1 MSQELEPGT
10 LNVAHLEPA
19 EVLRRL
25 YNASYPRGLGRLH
38 FTTDDMTL
46 DQAKALIEERETYVA
61 KLALEEPERRS
72 TLFRNA
78 LYFDY
83 LHGRVI
89 KAYISDRQLD
99 VALYDRDNGQ
109 GAAARA
115 LGIEAGR

>member
-38 FTTDDMTL
+38 FTPDDMTL

-61 KLALEEPERRS
+61 KLAPEPERRAK
-72 TLFRNA
+72 LLRNA

-83 LHGRVI
+83 LKGRVI

-115 LGIEAGR
+115 LGIEAGQ